1 MASDPAAENE
11 RLRAEVVDLREQ
23 LDTCRQLVNQVMAA
37 EDQGRRRIAQLIHD
51 DSLQTLLAANQDLIE
66 AAPGRAQ
73 VQRAHEVVEATI
85 ARLREAMLALHPVT
99 LEQGG
104 FDQALGAVARQ
115 AARQGGFEI
124 ELDVAPDALGRE
136 DELLL
141 AVAREL
147 LNNAAR
153 HAQAH
158 RVKVEIRARGDS
170 LELQVADDGVG
181 MPAAAPGRG
190 ARRGTHRDRLRQR
203 AGARGGRR
211 VRARQLERGHAGPG
225 DAAGQRRV
233 LGKGY
238 GVAGSTGGSV
248 GPVGGS
254 TGGVVGSTGGSVT
267 GGGSAGGGGGSV
279 AGGGVGVAVT
289 GGASAV
295 GGAAGGAVSVTRVTV
310 AVPLSLAPA
319 SSSAPVPPAAG
330 PTTPS

>member
-51 DSLQTLLAANQDLIE
+51 DSLQTLLAANQELIE

-104 FDQALGAVARQ
+104 FEQALGAVARQ

-153 HAQAH
+153 HSQA
-158 RVKVEIRARGDS
+158 RPGARS
-170 LELQVADDGVG
+170 RSA
-181 MPAAAPGRG
+181 PAATRSSSRSPTTAWGCRPERPAEALAEGHIG
-190 ARRGTHRDRLRQR
+190 IASVNE
-203 AGARGGRR
+203 R
-211 VRARQLERGHAGPG
+211 VRA
-225 DAAGQRRV
+225 
-233 LGKGY
+233 
-238 GVAGSTGGSV
+238 
-248 GPVGGS
+248 
-254 TGGVVGSTGGSVT
+254 
-267 GGGSAGGGGGSV
+267 AGGEFE
-279 AGGGVGVAVT
+279 
-289 GGASAV
+289 
-295 GGAAGGAVSVTRVTV
+295 
-310 AVPLSLAPA
+310 LD
-319 SSSAPVPPAAG
+319 SSSAGTRAPARRCRSA
-330 PTTPS
+330 PRE